1 MPIHKLEEL
10 SWKRLEELDRAR
22 ALVIL
27 PVSPLEE
34 HGPHLPLGVDL
45 LQASYFSEQ
54 VAQEVTRRRPEQLVL
69 LHPAVPLGTWT
80 LDMMGSL
87 EIRQRVIR
95 DLIVD
100 IGASLA
106 KHGFR
111 KLLVMNGHGGP
122 GHIVAQEEAC
132 ARLCRRHGITAI
144 APVGRMIDHLFTGKY
159 LERILAG
166 LEAAGGKVDAACL
179 ATDYHAGAV
188 ETSMMLHICPHL
200 VTEGYAE
207 FKPVTMER
215 TALRPSSGQTAGEG
229 LGYLGSPAQASREL
243 GAAVVKVAIEDLS
256 DVTCRLLDGQDVG
269 EACASR
275 YARIPLFWT
284 DGKLY
289 AAGLLLA
296 LLALLVWLFR

>member
-45 LQASYFSEQ
+45 LQASYFAEQ
-54 VAQEVTRRRPEQLVL
+54 VAHEVVANRPDQPVL

-80 LDMMGSL
+80 LDFLGSL

-95 DLIVD
+95 DLIID

-106 KHGFR
+106 RHGFK
-111 KLLVMNGHGGP
+111 KLVVMNGHGGP

-132 ARLCRRHGITAI
+132 ARLRRRHGITAI
-144 APVGRMIDHLFTGKY
+144 APVGRMIDHLFTGQY
-159 LERILAG
+159 LERILG
-166 LEAAGGKVDAACL
+166 ELKAAGGSVDPACL
-179 ATDYHAGAV
+179 STDYHAGAV
-188 ETSMMLHICPHL
+188 ETSLMLHICPHL
-200 VTEGYAE
+200 VTEGYAA

-243 GAAVVKVAIEDLS
+243 GAAVARVAIQDLT
-256 DVTCRLLDGQDVG
+256 DVTVRLLDGHDVG
-269 EACASR
+269 AACSSR

-284 DGKLY
+284 DGKVY
-289 AAGLLLA
+289 AGGLLLTVFA
-296 LLALLVWLFR
+296 LLFWLFR